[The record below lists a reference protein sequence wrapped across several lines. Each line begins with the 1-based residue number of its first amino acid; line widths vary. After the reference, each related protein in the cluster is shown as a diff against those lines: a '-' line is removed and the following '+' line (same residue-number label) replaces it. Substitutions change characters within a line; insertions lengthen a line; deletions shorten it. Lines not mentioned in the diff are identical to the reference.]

1 MRRCLTPVVF
11 AAAMSLP
18 LSVSL
23 PALAQTCPPGA
34 WFCEQAEV
42 QTPPPPA
49 LAPQRQAPPPPQLNN
64 EDDDD
69 AVQVAPPPAVR
80 SAPPV
85 VVYQPVPAA
94 PTTRVIIIAPG
105 YGGGGYYAPPPPR
118 PRMVRM
124 TPPPPAPPPPPPRWH
139 GDTKWGLNLRVEGM
153 TFGHNERAAQDSG
166 MGGLGLSLRYRP
178 IPHFAFDV
186 GVDVLGGT
194 DFNGFKRTETPLT
207 VSGMIYLNPR
217 SPVQLYIL
225 GGMNFSHADV
235 TSDFSSPL
243 LAQKADGSFGASYS
257 YFGGQAGAGLEFRA
271 SRHVALNLDVVGFMR
286 KRTDDGRVPEFSDPE
301 KGTTNS
307 SGGALLRGGLTFWW

>member
-11 AAAMSLP
+11 AAAMSL
-18 LSVSL
+18 SL

-42 QTPPPPA
+42 QTPPAPA
-49 LAPQRQAPPPPQLNN
+49 QAPTQRQAPPPPQLNQ
-64 EDDDD
+64 DDEDD
-69 AVQVAPPPAVR
+69 AVQAAPPPAVR

-105 YGGGGYYAPPPPR
+105 YGGGYYAPPPPR
-118 PRMVRM
+118 PRFVRM
-124 TPPPPAPPPPPPRWH
+124 APPPPAPAPPPPRWH

-153 TFGHNERAAQDSG
+153 TFGHNEKAAQDSG

-186 GVDVLGGT
+186 GIDMLGGT
-194 DFNGFKRTETPLT
+194 DFNGFQRTETPLT
-207 VSGMIYLNPR
+207 VSGMIFLNPR
-217 SPVQLYIL
+217 SPVQLYLL
-225 GGMNFSHADV
+225 GGMNFSHAKV

-243 LAQKADGSFGASYS
+243 LSAKGDGTFGADYS
-257 YFGGQAGAGLEFRA
+257 YFGGQAGAGLEFRV
-271 SRHVALNLDVVGFMR
+271 SRHVALNIDVVGFMR

>member
-18 LSVSL
+18 LLLSA
-23 PALAQTCPPGA
+23 PALAQNNCPPGA

-42 QTPPPPA
+42 QTPPAPPQQ
-49 LAPQRQAPPPPQLNN
+49 PQRQAPPPVQLNQ
-64 EDDDD
+64 DD
-69 AVQVAPPPAVR
+69 ADDAAPPPPMRA
-80 SAPPV
+80 APPV
-85 VVYQPVPAA
+85 VVYQPAPTAA

-105 YGGGGYYAPPPPR
+105 YGGGYYAPPPPR
-118 PRMVRM
+118 PRVVHML
-124 TPPPPAPPPPPPRWH
+124 PPPAAPPPPPPRWH

-153 TFGHNERAAQDSG
+153 TFGHNEKAAQDSG

-194 DFNGFKRTETPLT
+194 DFNGFQRTETPIT
-207 VSGMIYLNPR
+207 VSGMIFLNPR
-217 SPVQLYIL
+217 SPVQLYLL
-225 GGMNFSHADV
+225 GGMNFSHAKV
-235 TSDFSSPL
+235 MSDFSSPL
-243 LAQKADGSFGASYS
+243 LAEKGDGTFQAEYS
-257 YFGGQAGAGLEFRA
+257 YFGGQAGAGLEFRV
-271 SRHVALNLDVVGFMR
+271 SRHVALNIDVIGFMR

>member
-1 MRRCLTPVVF
+1 
-11 AAAMSLP
+11 MSL
-18 LSVSL
+18 SL

-42 QTPPPPA
+42 QTPPAPA
-49 LAPQRQAPPPPQLNN
+49 QAPTQRQAQPPPQLNQ
-64 EDDDD
+64 DDEDD

-105 YGGGGYYAPPPPR
+105 YGGGYYAPAPPHPR
-118 PRMVRM
+118 VVRM

-139 GDTKWGLNLRVEGM
+139 RDTKWGLNLRVEGM
-153 TFGHNERAAQDSG
+153 TFGHNEKAAQDSG

-186 GVDVLGGT
+186 GIDVLGGT
-194 DFNGFKRTETPLT
+194 DFNGFKRTETPFT
-207 VSGMIYLNPR
+207 VSGMIFLNPR
-217 SPVQLYIL
+217 SPVQLYLL
-225 GGMNFSHADV
+225 GGMHFSHAKV
-235 TSDFSSPL
+235 TSDFASPL
-243 LAQKADGSFGASYS
+243 LSATGDGNFGAEYT
-257 YFGGQAGAGLEFRA
+257 YFGGQGGGGLEFRVG
-271 SRHVALNLDVVGFMR
+271 RHVALNIDVVGFMR
-286 KRTDDGRVPEFSDPE
+286 KRTDDGRIPEYSDPE
-301 KGTTNS
+301 KGSTNS